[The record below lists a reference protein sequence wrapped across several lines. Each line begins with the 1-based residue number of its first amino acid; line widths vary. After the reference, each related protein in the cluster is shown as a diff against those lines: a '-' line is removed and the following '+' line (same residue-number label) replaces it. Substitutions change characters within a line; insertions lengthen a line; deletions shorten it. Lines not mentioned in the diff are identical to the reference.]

1 MALRWIK
8 ENIAGFGGDPNR
20 VTVWGVS
27 AGAQSIAL
35 HLHSFRGKNDGL
47 FHGAIMES
55 GGPVGTALQ
64 ELPFYTEPFDRLAKA
79 NGCRVASDK
88 LGCLRSI
95 PSKMFAANKPKQ
107 LWNPIVGKS
116 LTMKPADP
124 RITRHRRRLPV
135 GIPLCPHKDSPIYQN
150 PNHNGHKH
158 RRRHQLL
165 L

>member
-20 VTVWGVS
+20 ITAWGVS

-35 HLHSFRGKNDGL
+35 HLHSFGGKSDEL

-64 ELPFYTEPFDRLAKA
+64 ELPFYAEPFNTLVNV
-79 NGCRVASDK
+79 NGCNTASDK

-95 PSKMFAANKPKQ
+95 PSKVFAANKPKQ
-107 LWNPIVGKS
+107 LWNPIVGMFVSSK
-116 LTMKPADP
+116 TADP
-124 RITRHRRRLPV
+124 
-135 GIPLCPHKDSPIYQN
+135 
-150 PNHNGHKH
+150 
-158 RRRHQLL
+158 
-165 L
+165 